1 MRSLRL
7 SLLAWLLPPLVIVG
21 LAAAAGA
28 YVFMQHRLTA
38 AYDQD
43 LGDIA
48 RALVPYLRSGKAGIE
63 LVFNEQS
70 DAVLRADSND
80 QIFYAVRDET
90 GRLVAGDPTVPKG
103 EAKDRERVHFWNTTR
118 DGQPI
123 RAAMLFARVGD
134 HTASVVAAETLRKRD
149 SAARDAL
156 VSSLAPTIL
165 LLIAAFAAVLFGV
178 RRGLEPVER
187 LGEVLRG
194 RSSRDLRPMA
204 EETLAAELQ
213 PLVHALNEMFAR
225 LDASQAAQTRFIANA
240 AHQLRTPIAGL
251 VSQLDLA
258 RTGGPDAQGHL
269 EHARL
274 ASRRLARLAQQ
285 ILSLAAA
292 DPIAND
298 TTLRQP
304 CDLAEVV
311 RGHAEQWLRASNGA
325 DLEFELQPA
334 RMRGNPV
341 LLGELASNLVDNATR
356 YGGTAVR
363 IATGEREDGVWLE
376 VQDNGR
382 GIPAAARERIFERF
396 HRLEPSTTEGS
407 GLGLAIVSEIAQRHG
422 GDVRVDDAPGG
433 GTRVIVRFAPVT

>member
-1 MRSLRL
+1 MRSLRV
-7 SLLAWLLPPLVIVG
+7 SLLAWLLPPLVVVG
-21 LAAAAGA
+21 LAATAGA

-48 RALVPYLRSGKAGIE
+48 RALVPYLRSTKTGVE

-80 QIFYAVRDET
+80 QIFYAVRDEN
-90 GRLVAGDPTVPKG
+90 GRLVAGDSTVPKG
-103 EAKDRERVHFWNTTR
+103 EAEDREIVHFWNTTR
-118 DGQPI
+118 EGAPI
-123 RAAMLFARVGD
+123 RAAMLYARVGE
-134 HTASVVAAETLRKRD
+134 HSVSVVAAETMRKRD

-165 LLIAAFAAVLFGV
+165 LIVAAFAAVLFGV
-178 RRGLEPVER
+178 RRGLEPVAR
-187 LGEVLRG
+187 LGEMLRE
-194 RSSRDLRPMA
+194 RSSRDLQPMR
-204 EETLAAELQ
+204 EDTLAEELQ
-213 PLVHALNEMFAR
+213 PLVHSLNEMFAR
-225 LDASQAAQTRFIANA
+225 LDASQAAQARFIANA

-251 VSQLDLA
+251 VSQLELA
-258 RTGGPDAQGHL
+258 RGGGPEARTHL
-269 EHARL
+269 EHARQ
-274 ASRRLARLAQQ
+274 ASLRLARLAQQ

-292 DPIAND
+292 DPIANAS
-298 TTLRQP
+298 TVRQP

-311 RGHAEQWLRASNGA
+311 RGHAEQWLRAANGA
-325 DLEFELQPA
+325 ELEFELQPA
-334 RMRGNPV
+334 RIRGNPV

-356 YGGTAVR
+356 YGGTTVK
-363 IATGEREDGVWLE
+363 IATGEREDGAWLE

-382 GIPAAARERIFERF
+382 GIPPEARERIFERF

-422 GDVRVDDAPGG
+422 GEVRVDDTPGG
-433 GTRVIVRFAPVT
+433 GTRVLVRFEPVT

>member
-1 MRSLRL
+1 MRSLRV
-7 SLLAWLLPPLVIVG
+7 SLLSWLLPPLVIVG

-48 RALVPYLRSGKAGIE
+48 RALVPYLRNVKGHVE

-80 QIFYAVRDET
+80 QIFYAVRDES

-103 EAKDRERVHFWNTTR
+103 EAEDRQVVHFWNTTR
-118 DGQPI
+118 EGEPI
-123 RAAMLFARVGD
+123 RAAMLYARVGE
-134 HTASVVAAETLRKRD
+134 HSVSVVAAETMRKRD

-165 LLIAAFAAVLFGV
+165 LLLAAFAAVLFGV

-187 LGEVLRG
+187 LGEVLRA
-194 RSSRDLRPMA
+194 RSPRDLTAVP
-204 EETLAAELQ
+204 EDTLAEELQ

-225 LDASQAAQTRFIANA
+225 LDASQAAQGRFIANA

-251 VSQLDLA
+251 VAQIDLA
-258 RTGGPDAQGHL
+258 RAGGPDAHAHL
-269 EHARL
+269 EHARR
-274 ASRRLARLAQQ
+274 ASKRLARLAQQ

-292 DPIAND
+292 DPIANAS
-298 TTLRQP
+298 TIRQP
-304 CDLAEVV
+304 CDLAEIV
-311 RGHAEQWLRASNGA
+311 RGHAEAWLRATDGA

-334 RMRGNPV
+334 RLRGNPV

-356 YGGTAVR
+356 YGGTAVK
-363 IATGEREDGVWLE
+363 IATGEREEGAWLE
-376 VQDNGR
+376 IQDNGR
-382 GIPAAARERIFERF
+382 GIPPEARERIFERF

-422 GDVRVDDAPGG
+422 GDVSVEAAPGG
-433 GTRVIVRFAPVT
+433 GTRVTVRFAPVQ

>member
-1 MRSLRL
+1 MPSLRL
-7 SLLAWLLPPLVIVG
+7 SLLAWIVPPLVVVG

-48 RALVPYLRSGKAGIE
+48 RALVPYLRANGRMIE

-90 GRLVAGDPTVPKG
+90 GRLIAGDPTVPKG
-103 EAKDRERVHFWNTTR
+103 QSEDREVMHFWDTTR

-123 RAAMLFARVGD
+123 RAAMVYATVGG
-134 HTASVVAAETLRKRD
+134 AIVNVVAAETTRKRD

-156 VSSLAPTIL
+156 FSALAPTVL
-165 LLIAAFAAVLFGV
+165 LVCAAFAAVIFGV
-178 RRGLEPVER
+178 RRGLAPLER
-187 LGEVLRG
+187 LGDVLRE
-194 RSSRDLRPMA
+194 RSPRDLRPLREDGLA
-204 EETLAAELQ
+204 EELR
-213 PLVHALNEMFAR
+213 PLVHALNDMLQR
-225 LDASQAAQTRFIANA
+225 LDESQAAQARFIANA

-258 RTGGPDAQGHL
+258 RAGGPESASHL
-269 EHARL
+269 DHARL
-274 ASRRLARLAQQ
+274 ASQRLARLAQQ

-292 DPIAND
+292 DPISN
-298 TTLRQP
+298 TTSVRAP
-304 CDLAEVV
+304 CDMAEIV
-311 RGHAEQWLRASNGA
+311 RSRAAEWVRSSPNAEFDFA
-325 DLEFELQPA
+325 LEPA
-334 RMRGNPV
+334 RLRGNAV
-341 LLGELASNLVDNATR
+341 LLGELAANLVDNAAR

-363 IATGEREDGVWLE
+363 ISTGEEDGRAWLE

-382 GIPAAARERIFERF
+382 GIPVEQRGRIFERF
-396 HRLEPSTTEGS
+396 HRLEATSTEGS
-407 GLGLAIVSEIAQRHG
+407 GLGLAIVNEIAQRHG
-422 GDVRVDDAPGG
+422 GEVEVGDAPGG
-433 GTRVIVRFAPVT
+433 GTRVKVRFEPLA